1 MRRKKITA
9 CILVVVLLIGALYIV
24 QRLLVPKYQTG
35 IVEGS
40 MVEEYYK
47 DRSDHEVLFVGDCE
61 VYENFSTIEFWRKY
75 GITSYIRGSAQQL
88 TWQSYYLLEDALK
101 YETPKVVV
109 FNVLALKY
117 NEPQSEAYNRMS
129 IDGMKW
135 SMSKVNDI
143 KASMTDEENFVDYIF
158 PLLRYHSRWSELTK
172 DDVKHIFSKD
182 KVTHNGYYMRVD
194 TKPQQ
199 EFPDPTPLTD
209 YKLGDKAMGYLQK
222 MTDLCKEK
230 GVKLVLIKAP
240 TEYPYW
246 YEQWDEQVQQFADE
260 NNVDY
265 INFIPLQND
274 IGLDMSQD
282 TYDAGLHL
290 NTTGAEKMADYFG
303 KYLVENYNLTD
314 YRNDSEYA
322 SIWDKKEA
330 AYDSMKQQ
338 QYDELNKYGELKSFG
353 ANAIQN

>member
-1 MRRKKITA
+1 
-9 CILVVVLLIGALYIV
+9 
-24 QRLLVPKYQTG
+24 
-35 IVEGS
+35 
-40 MVEEYYK
+40 
-47 DRSDHEVLFVGDCE
+47 
-61 VYENFSTIEFWRKY
+61 
-75 GITSYIRGSAQQL
+75 
-88 TWQSYYLLEDALK
+88 
-101 YETPKVVV
+101 
-109 FNVLALKY
+109 
-117 NEPQSEAYNRMS
+117 
-129 IDGMKW
+129 
-135 SMSKVNDI
+135 
-143 KASMTDEENFVDYIF
+143 
-158 PLLRYHSRWSELTK
+158 
-172 DDVKHIFSKD
+172 
-182 KVTHNGYYMRVD
+182 
-194 TKPQQ
+194 
-199 EFPDPTPLTD
+199 
-209 YKLGDKAMGYLQK
+209 

-260 NNVDY
+260 NDVDY

-290 NTTGAEKMADYFG
+290 NTKGAEKMADYFG

>member
-1 MRRKKITA
+1 M
-9 CILVVVLLIGALYIV
+9 
-24 QRLLVPKYQTG
+24 
-35 IVEGS
+35 
-40 MVEEYYK
+40 
-47 DRSDHEVLFVGDCE
+47 
-61 VYENFSTIEFWRKY
+61 
-75 GITSYIRGSAQQL
+75 
-88 TWQSYYLLEDALK
+88 
-101 YETPKVVV
+101 
-109 FNVLALKY
+109 
-117 NEPQSEAYNRMS
+117 
-129 IDGMKW
+129 
-135 SMSKVNDI
+135 
-143 KASMTDEENFVDYIF
+143 
-158 PLLRYHSRWSELTK
+158 
-172 DDVKHIFSKD
+172 
-182 KVTHNGYYMRVD
+182 
-194 TKPQQ
+194 
-199 EFPDPTPLTD
+199 
-209 YKLGDKAMGYLQK
+209 
-222 MTDLCKEK
+222 
-230 GVKLVLIKAP
+230 
-240 TEYPYW
+240 
-246 YEQWDEQVQQFADE
+246 QQFADE